1 MPQGWIFLPL
11 VAVIH
16 GNKGKSGFQPMAACL
31 FVISRTSARLIN
43 VPPLPLPPGSV
54 FAPSSGVKLI
64 SNSRRAAR
72 RRGALR
78 PRAEIIVPIS
88 MAASGFSVDGR
99 ARNRVLDPPPSSQY
113 RRGHGGIR
121 GWEVSGAFVL
131 ALAYPEQCGSSGLLS
146 GPLRLRHYE

>member
-11 VAVIH
+11 GAVIH

-78 PRAEIIVPIS
+78 PRAEIIVLIS
-88 MAASGFSVDGR
+88 MAASGFSVGGR
-99 ARNRVLDPPPSSQY
+99 ARNRVLDPPLPPPSI
-113 RRGHGGIR
+113 GGDMVASVAGRCPEPLCLRWRIR
-121 GWEVSGAFVL
+121 NNAAAPAF
-131 ALAYPEQCGSSGLLS
+131 YQDP
-146 GPLRLRHYE
+146 